1 MSKPACSGASRRSS
15 TPAFLFWQFEVNST
29 NRRQTM
35 KALVYLG
42 SGKKALQD
50 VAAPKLQ
57 DATDAIVRMTHTTI
71 CGSDLHILK
80 GDVPE
85 VTPGRVLGHEGVGV
99 IESVGPA
106 VSAVKPGDRVIIS
119 CISACGTCEYC
130 RRGMFSHCSTG
141 GWLLGHTIDGTQ
153 AELVRTP
160 HANVSLYKVPPGADD
175 EALVM
180 LSDILPTGYECGV
193 LNARIG
199 PSDTVAIVGA
209 GPVGL
214 AVLLT
219 ARLYSPDELIVI
231 DTDLNRLEVARA
243 FGATEVID
251 NGDGNAADEVMQ
263 RTGGRGVDVAIEAVG
278 VPATFE
284 LCQAIIAPGGRIA
297 NVGVHGRA
305 VPLHLETLWSRNITL
320 TTRLVDTTTMPALLK
335 SVTKGRIEAKRLIT
349 HRFAFSAMLDAY
361 SAFEQAPKTKAL
373 KVIVTV

>member
-1 MSKPACSGASRRSS
+1 
-15 TPAFLFWQFEVNST
+15 
-29 NRRQTM
+29 M

-42 SGKKALQD
+42 AGKKALQD

-85 VTPGRVLGHEGVGV
+85 VTSGRVLGHEGVGV
-99 IESVGPA
+99 VKSVGPA
-106 VSAVKPGDRVIIS
+106 VSAVKPGDRVIVS
-119 CISACGTCEYC
+119 CISACGICEYC
-130 RRGMFSHCSTG
+130 RRGMLSHCSTG
-141 GWLLGHTIDGTQ
+141 GWVLGHTIDGTQ

-160 HANVSLYKVPPGADD
+160 HANLSLYRVPDGADD

-193 LNARIG
+193 LNARVG
-199 PSDTVAIVGA
+199 PSDSVAIVGA
-209 GPVGL
+209 GPVGF

-219 ARLYSPDELIVI
+219 ASLYSPDELIVI

-243 FGATEVID
+243 FGATVVID
-251 NGDGNAADEVMQ
+251 NGDGRAADEVMQ
-263 RTGGRGVDVAIEAVG
+263 RTSGRGVDVAIEAVG

-320 TTRLVDTTTMPALLK
+320 TTRLFDTTTLAALMQ
-335 SVTKGRIEAKRLIT
+335 SVSKGRIEAKRLIT
-349 HRFAFSAMLDAY
+349 HRFAFGEILDAY
-361 SAFEQAPKTKAL
+361 GVFEQAAKTKAL
-373 KVIVTV
+373 KVIVAV

>member
-1 MSKPACSGASRRSS
+1 
-15 TPAFLFWQFEVNST
+15 
-29 NRRQTM
+29 M

-42 SGKKALQD
+42 TGKKALQD

-99 IESVGPA
+99 VESVGSA
-106 VSAVKPGDRVIIS
+106 VSAVKTGDRVIVS

-130 RRGMFSHCSTG
+130 RRGMLSHCSTG
-141 GWLLGHTIDGTQ
+141 GWVLGHTIDGTQ

-160 HANVSLYKVPPGADD
+160 HANVSLYRVPDGADD
-175 EALVM
+175 EAMVM

-193 LNARIG
+193 LNARVS

-231 DTDLNRLEVARA
+231 DTDLNRLEIARA
-243 FGATEVID
+243 FGATAVID
-251 NGDGNAADEVMQ
+251 NGDGRAADEVMQ

-278 VPATFE
+278 IPATFE

-305 VPLHLETLWSRNITL
+305 VPLHLETLWSRNISL
-320 TTRLVDTTTMPALLK
+320 TTRLVDTTTLAALLK

-349 HRFAFSAMLDAY
+349 HRFAFGEMLDAY
-361 SAFEQAPKTKAL
+361 GVFEQAAKTKAL
-373 KVIVTV
+373 KVIVTT

>member
-1 MSKPACSGASRRSS
+1 
-15 TPAFLFWQFEVNST
+15 
-29 NRRQTM
+29 M

-160 HANVSLYKVPPGADD
+160 HANV
-175 EALVM
+175 
-180 LSDILPTGYECGV
+180 
-193 LNARIG
+193 
-199 PSDTVAIVGA
+199 
-209 GPVGL
+209 
-214 AVLLT
+214 
-219 ARLYSPDELIVI
+219 
-231 DTDLNRLEVARA
+231 
-243 FGATEVID
+243 
-251 NGDGNAADEVMQ
+251 
-263 RTGGRGVDVAIEAVG
+263 RTFRVDSIRK
-278 VPATFE
+278 
-284 LCQAIIAPGGRIA
+284 CR
-297 NVGVHGRA
+297 
-305 VPLHLETLWSRNITL
+305 
-320 TTRLVDTTTMPALLK
+320 K
-335 SVTKGRIEAKRLIT
+335 
-349 HRFAFSAMLDAY
+349 
-361 SAFEQAPKTKAL
+361 PKCRR
-373 KVIVTV
+373 

>member
-1 MSKPACSGASRRSS
+1 
-15 TPAFLFWQFEVNST
+15 
-29 NRRQTM
+29 M

-42 SGKKALQD
+42 AGKKAMRD
-50 VAAPKLQ
+50 VEPPKLQ

-71 CGSDLHILK
+71 CGTDLHILK

-85 VTPGRVLGHEGVGV
+85 VTHGRVLGHEGVGV
-99 IESVGPA
+99 VESVGPA

-119 CISACGTCEYC
+119 CISACGICEFC
-130 RRGMFSHCSTG
+130 RRGMYSHCSTG
-141 GWLLGHTIDGTQ
+141 GWVLGHTIDGTQ

-160 HANVSLYKVPPGADD
+160 HANVSLYRVPDGADD
-175 EALVM
+175 ESLVM

-193 LNARIG
+193 LNARIS
-199 PSDTVAIVGA
+199 PADTVAIVGA

-219 ARLYSPDELIVI
+219 ARMFSPDELIVI
-231 DTDLNRLEVARA
+231 DTDLNRLEVARS
-243 FGATEVID
+243 FGATAVID
-251 NGDGNAADEVMQ
+251 NGNGRAAEEVMQ

-320 TTRLVDTTTMPALLK
+320 TTRLVDTTTMPTLLQ
-335 SVTKGRIEAKRLIT
+335 SVIKGRIEAKRLIT
-349 HRFAFSAMLDAY
+349 HRFRFDAMLDAY
-361 SAFEQAPKTKAL
+361 GIFERAASTKAL
-373 KVIVTV
+373 KVMVTA